1 MNFLWA
7 VILAFIGI
15 AFFAA
20 METAFTAF
28 DRILLATWQRT
39 RRFGTRAV
47 QFFNARPERFLAA
60 TLIGSNVS
68 NVVYS
73 SLLVLLTEAAGWRE
87 WWLFTISPLVVLVIG
102 EILPKMAGY
111 ALANLFVRWG
121 AIPLAV
127 TNVLFLP
134 LRILLLP
141 ITRLVPVKSRANLWS
156 GEPLLARRDIDLI
169 LVGAEAEGTVTK
181 EEAEILARYLDARDL
196 KVRQIMTPRTQMAAV
211 SAALSPDEVREVFRK
226 TRYNVLPVYDGDLDH
241 IMGYL
246 RARDFLFESKSL
258 HEMLRPLRA
267 VPESKR
273 IADLLREFK
282 SGRQQ
287 MALVVDEYG
296 GTDGFVTLRD
306 IVEELVGP
314 TAERWDPQDAVIKR
328 IAPGR
333 FLVGGH
339 AFLEDVEKATGW
351 KPPAEEANTLSGF
364 LSEHLGRIAELGEDV
379 NFDEVVVRVIGRTPR
394 RVEACLVRI
403 LSRSAEE
410 EAQEA

>member
-1 MNFLWA
+1 MNLLWA
-7 VILAFIGI
+7 VIVSFVAI

-39 RRFGTRAV
+39 KRFGSRVV
-47 QFFNARPERFLAA
+47 QFFSARPERFLSA
-60 TLIGSNVS
+60 TLIGNCVANVL
-68 NVVYS
+68 YS
-73 SLLVLLTEAAGWRE
+73 SLLVLLAEAAGWPQ
-87 WWLFTISPLVVLVIG
+87 WWLFTLSPLLVLIIG
-102 EILPKMAGY
+102 EIIPKMAGY

-121 AIPLAV
+121 AIPLAIMHV
-127 TNVLFLP
+127 VFLP
-134 LRILLLP
+134 LRILLWPLTKLLP
-141 ITRLVPVKSRANLWS
+141 VRSGRDPLS
-156 GEPLLARRDIDLI
+156 GEPILVRRDIDMI
-169 LVGAEAEGTVTK
+169 LVGAEAEGIVTK

-211 SAALSPDEVREVFRK
+211 SAALSLDEVREVFRK
-226 TRYNVLPVYDGDLDH
+226 TRYNALPVYDGDLDH
-241 IMGYL
+241 IIGYL
-246 RARDFLFESKSL
+246 HARDFLFERKSL
-258 HEMLRPLRA
+258 REMLRPLRA

-287 MALVVDEYG
+287 VALVVDEYG
-296 GTDGFVTLRD
+296 GTDGLVTLRD

-333 FLVGGH
+333 FLVGGQ

-364 LSEHLGRIAELGEDV
+364 LSEHLGRIGELGEDI
-379 NFDEVVVRVIGRTPR
+379 NFDEVVVRIISRTPR
-394 RVEACLVRI
+394 RVEACLVRV
-403 LSRSAEE
+403 LVRAAEE
-410 EAQEA
+410 EA